1 VSSRELPADPAGQS
15 AQLRRTGIRRTD
27 KEHVMRKM
35 ERFQWA
41 RELTPQEYEEFS
53 AYLYTLEERERPLYG
68 LTGVKSSLRR
78 KLVGGGAHWMIVL
91 IFRDRIVFSTRGM
104 GSLTKESRRVTVPL
118 SDLTSVTANDGL
130 SRSRVKFDFRDGSKV
145 ELDSVKK
152 DSAGVMSRFS
162 REGIAAFDPSGL
174 NPNALTDFWQACS
187 HTVISSDESGQ
198 PAPTE

>member
-1 VSSRELPADPAGQS
+1 
-15 AQLRRTGIRRTD
+15 
-27 KEHVMRKM
+27 MRKT

-53 AYLYTLEERERPLYG
+53 AYLDTLEDSERPLYG
-68 LTGVKSSLRR
+68 LTGVRSSLRR

-91 IFRDRIVFSTRGM
+91 IFADRIVFSTRGM
-104 GSLTKESRRVTVPL
+104 GSLTKESGRVTVPL
-118 SDLTSVTANDGL
+118 TDLVSVTATDGL
-130 SRSRVKFDFRDGSKV
+130 SKSRVKFDFKDGSKV

-162 REGIAAFDPSGL
+162 REGVAAFDPSGL

-187 HTVISSDESGQ
+187 HTVTPSADAGQ
-198 PAPTE
+198 PAPD